1 VKLLYIT
8 TTNLDEDT
16 GVKKKIFGQIKAIGN
31 SGVEVHLLASQRDRI
46 VLRQEEK
53 VSLLNRYNNRS
64 FLRYFSLRKN
74 LYKLA
79 YTYAVEN
86 DFDAIFLRYS
96 LADFFCLRMLRKFK
110 KSSVKIFIE
119 IPSFPYDFEFDS
131 KRWYKKIGLF
141 MDRVLRH
148 KLKKYVDFIFT
159 PSPTE
164 GSIFGVPA
172 YSFDNGVDVDDV
184 SRRQYSGFKKN
195 TLRLIGVAN
204 INAWH
209 GYDRI
214 IESIAR
220 YYKTKNKI
228 NFVFNVVGEGIE
240 LPKLKKLAKDLG
252 VKERIVFH
260 GKKYGEELDKLYASS
275 DVAVSSIGFLRI
287 AKSLKSREACLKGIP
302 FIGPEGDPVFD
313 DGFEYVYIIQE
324 DDSTVDLEDIYDWL
338 SKLDPNIYLE
348 EMYNWGKE
356 RLGWDKA
363 FSPVINIIKKT
374 VEE

>member
-96 LADFFCLRMLRKFK
+96 LTDFFCLRMLRKFK

-131 KRWYKKIGLF
+131 KR
-141 MDRVLRH
+141 
-148 KLKKYVDFIFT
+148 
-159 PSPTE
+159 
-164 GSIFGVPA
+164 
-172 YSFDNGVDVDDV
+172 
-184 SRRQYSGFKKN
+184 
-195 TLRLIGVAN
+195 
-204 INAWH
+204 
-209 GYDRI
+209 
-214 IESIAR
+214 
-220 YYKTKNKI
+220 
-228 NFVFNVVGEGIE
+228 
-240 LPKLKKLAKDLG
+240 
-252 VKERIVFH
+252 
-260 GKKYGEELDKLYASS
+260 
-275 DVAVSSIGFLRI
+275 
-287 AKSLKSREACLKGIP
+287 
-302 FIGPEGDPVFD
+302 
-313 DGFEYVYIIQE
+313 
-324 DDSTVDLEDIYDWL
+324 
-338 SKLDPNIYLE
+338 
-348 EMYNWGKE
+348 
-356 RLGWDKA
+356 
-363 FSPVINIIKKT
+363 
-374 VEE
+374 